1 MSDKCKISYSEFTL
15 RTLVSLAFYLSKGGR
30 QPVKSEQTVSGIK
43 QMCYISENTV
53 QSRNVGF
60 MFPTKEKAGGKER

>member
-1 MSDKCKISYSEFTL
+1 M
-15 RTLVSLAFYLSKGGR
+15 
-30 QPVKSEQTVSGIK
+30 KSEQTVSGIK
-43 QMCYISENTV
+43 QICYISENTV